1 MANVDAAFGFV
12 PIRHLSGNA
21 PRANKYTI
29 TSGLAEN
36 IFTGDLCII
45 TADGVVTPHTATE
58 TNNIGVFA
66 GVSYTASDGSYVYS
80 QYWPSG
86 TTGTNII
93 AYIYDDP
100 FTVYKVQSAG
110 TPAQTNI
117 GNCADVVAGAG
128 STTTGISGFE
138 ISGTMANSA
147 ATCKIV
153 ALHDSPSNA
162 FGTNAVMEV
171 LINEHLLKDSAGIQG
186 GLEHGNEQSTI
197 CFITRARIKYIIRS

>member
-12 PIRHLSGNA
+12 PIRQLSGNA

-66 GVSYTASDGSYVYS
+66 GVSYTASDGSYVYA
-80 QYWPSG
+80 QYFASG
-86 TTGTNII
+86 TTGTDFI
-93 AYIYDDP
+93 AYVYDDP
-100 FTVYKVQSAG
+100 YTVFKVQSAG

-117 GNCADVVAGAG
+117 GNCADVVAGTG
-128 STTTGISGFE
+128 STITGQSGFE
-138 ISGTMANSA
+138 LSGTMSNGT
-147 ATCKIV
+147 ATCKI
-153 ALHDSPSNA
+153 LGLYEGPENA
-162 FGTNAVMEV
+162 FGTNAIMEV
-171 LINEHLLKDSAGIQG
+171 LINEHLLKDSAGI
-186 GLEHGNEQSTI
+186 
-197 CFITRARIKYIIRS
+197 

>member
-12 PIRHLSGNA
+12 PIRHLSGYA

-29 TSGLAEN
+29 ATGLAEN
-36 IFTGDLCII
+36 IFTGDL
-45 TADGVVTPHTATE
+45 VHVR
-58 TNNIGVFA
+58 
-66 GVSYTASDGSYVYS
+66 VSYTASDGSYVYS

-86 TTGTNII
+86 TAATNII
-93 AYIYDDP
+93 AYVYDDP
-100 FTVYKVQSAG
+100 FIVYKVQSAG

-138 ISGTMANSA
+138 SSGTMSNGT
-147 ATCKIV
+147 ATVKIL

-162 FGTNAVMEV
+162 FGTNAVLEV
-171 LINEHLLKDSAGIQG
+171 VINEHLLKDSAGI
-186 GLEHGNEQSTI
+186 
-197 CFITRARIKYIIRS
+197 